1 MEKTVAEISAQLV
14 KELREKTGAGMMECK
29 KALVEASAD
38 MEKAVEILRTRGLA
52 AAAKKSARSTKQGVI
67 GHLVAPDGKLAVLAE
82 VNCESDFVARTEDF
96 QGLVADVLEHVAAK
110 APKSVAEL
118 LEIPY
123 TKDPSLTIAK
133 LIAGKIAKVG
143 ENMGVARF
151 ERAAAA
157 TPNSEFAVYIHPGA
171 QLGVL
176 IELSAGKAETLA
188 RPELKELA
196 HDVAMQVAAADP
208 RFLNKADV
216 TAEAMESEKRIQRER
231 ALAEGK
237 PEKMVDK
244 IVEGRMGKFYE
255 EFCLNEQIFIKD
267 NGVTVGQLLAQK
279 GKELS
284 DSLGI
289 VRFVRYKVGETVADA
304 PAEAAS

>member
-29 KALVEASAD
+29 KALVEANAD

-52 AAAKKSARSTKQGVI
+52 AAAKKSMRSTKQGVI
-67 GHLVAPDGKLAVLAE
+67 GHHVAADGKLAVIAE

-96 QGLVADVLEHVAAK
+96 QGLVADVLAHVAAK

-118 LEIPY
+118 LDHPHQ
-123 TKDPSLTIAK
+123 KDPSLTVAK
-133 LIAGKIAKVG
+133 YIAGKIAKVG

-151 ERAAAA
+151 ERFRASS
-157 TPNSEFAVYIHPGA
+157 PNSLFAVYIHPGS

-176 IELSAGKAETLA
+176 IELSAGKAETLV

-196 HDVAMQVAAADP
+196 HDLAMQVAAADP
-208 RFLNKADV
+208 KFLNKADV

-267 NGVTVGQLLAQK
+267 NGVTVGQLLVQK
-279 GKELS
+279 SKELA
-284 DSLGI
+284 DTVGI

>member
-29 KALVEASAD
+29 KALVEANAD

-52 AAAKKSARSTKQGVI
+52 AAAKKSSRTTRQGVI
-67 GHLVAPDGKLAVLAE
+67 GHHVAADGSRAVIAE
-82 VNCESDFVARTEDF
+82 VNCESDFVARTDDF
-96 QGLVADVLEHVAAK
+96 QNLVADVLDLVAAK
-110 APKSVAEL
+110 SPKSVAEL
-118 LEIPY
+118 LEHPHP
-123 TKDPSLTIAK
+123 KDPTLTVAK
-133 LIAGKIAKVG
+133 YIAGKIAKVG

-151 ERAAAA
+151 ERYLA
-157 TPNSEFAVYIHPGA
+157 TSPNSLFAVYIHPGS
-171 QLGVL
+171 QLGVMV
-176 IELSAGKAETLA
+176 ELSAGKPETLA

-208 RFLNKADV
+208 KFLNKNEV

-255 EFCLNEQIFIKD
+255 EFCLNEQIYIKD
-267 NGVTVGQLLAQK
+267 NGVTVSQLLAQK
-279 GKELS
+279 GKELG
-284 DSLGI
+284 DTI
-289 VRFVRYKVGETVADA
+289 NVVRFVRYKVGETAAEA